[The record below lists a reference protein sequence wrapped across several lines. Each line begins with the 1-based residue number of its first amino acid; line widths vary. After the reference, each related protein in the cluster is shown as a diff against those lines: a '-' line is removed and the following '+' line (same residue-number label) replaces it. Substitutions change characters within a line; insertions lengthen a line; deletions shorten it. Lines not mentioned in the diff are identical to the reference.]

1 MEETLKGLAY
11 SFLKATNQRPL
22 VTHQMHMWFFS
33 LPPPHRNL
41 SLRICPSPF
50 SSLYHFLSLC
60 KTLFLKNFP
69 DFLTT

>member
-33 LPPPHRNL
+33 LPPPTAT
-41 SLRICPSPF
+41 SLCVFALPPF
-50 SSLYHFLSLC
+50 LLFITSSLFVRHYF
-60 KTLFLKNFP
+60 
-69 DFLTT
+69 